1 MFNLLCLKTEVNVRI
16 ICFCDWILCSHVF
29 FVLGEN
35 TFSNDWDTARLIL
48 VLLPK
53 LKLKNNTFSNET
65 PAKLVLAGKLRQA

>member
-1 MFNLLCLKTEVNVRI
+1 MQSSR
-16 ICFCDWILCSHVF
+16 F